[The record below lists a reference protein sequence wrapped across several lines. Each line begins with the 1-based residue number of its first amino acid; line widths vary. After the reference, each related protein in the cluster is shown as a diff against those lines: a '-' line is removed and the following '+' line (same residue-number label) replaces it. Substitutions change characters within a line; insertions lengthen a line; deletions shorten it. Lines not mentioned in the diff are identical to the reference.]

1 MKKVKKSIYHNP
13 KKYAKKCDVS
23 LGIAKLICNKFKKL
37 EKDRNAIICPC
48 CKKRYVLSVHMEEVE
63 CTNCESIF
71 HVDEIKNV
79 ELLTYG
85 ADFDAVLYF
94 SAYKDKNEGR
104 MNACGSTED
113 KNWERF
119 VKHCI

>member
-1 MKKVKKSIYHNP
+1 M
-13 KKYAKKCDVS
+13 
-23 LGIAKLICNKFKKL
+23 
-37 EKDRNAIICPC
+37 EK
-48 CKKRYVLSVHMEEVE
+48 
-63 CTNCESIF
+63 
-71 HVDEIKNV
+71 IKNV

-104 MNACGSTED
+104 MDACGSTED
-113 KNWERF
+113 KDWKRF